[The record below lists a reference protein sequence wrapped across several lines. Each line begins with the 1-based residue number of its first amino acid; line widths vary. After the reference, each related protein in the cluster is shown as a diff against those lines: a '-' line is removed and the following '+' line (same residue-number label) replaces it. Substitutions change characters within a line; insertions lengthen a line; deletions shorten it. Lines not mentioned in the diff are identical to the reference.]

1 MAEIAIREAIG
12 GDLQQAKELIVRLK
26 RLTGEFDPVFR
37 VVDNVSEEA
46 TKYLTDSLSSKDII
60 MLVAVS
66 GKRVIGILRAELTK
80 RLFYEPSVEGLITDF
95 YILPEARR
103 KALGK
108 EMVQEASKR
117 LKERGAQIIISR
129 FTSQNEIASKFYA
142 KRGFRPLMNFYVR
155 EEGV

>member
-1 MAEIAIREAIG
+1 MADITIREATS

-37 VVDNVSEEA
+37 VSDNVLEQASEYFA
-46 TKYLTDSLSSKDII
+46 NSLNSKDTI
-60 MLVAVS
+60 MLVAVT

-80 RLFYEPSVEGLITDF
+80 RLFYEPSLEGLITDF

-108 EMVQEASKR
+108 EMVQGASRR
-117 LKERGAQIIISR
+117 LKDRGAQIIIAR
-129 FTSQNEIASKFYA
+129 FTSQNEIASKFYV
-142 KRGFRPLMNFYVR
+142 KRGFRPLLNYYVR